1 MFDLTRVGSDVGK
14 HRSDSRAAFP
24 RHRQRSEGDSMPTRF
39 ARRHTDPVEVV
50 RRDTVPVQFHWHG
63 RRYVV
68 REVLDHWLQTGAWW
82 QAGALTRLT
91 SGESSRPED
100 GGPTPSGLEDEREF
114 WRVDAAPG
122 PSGTP
127 VVVDLCHVL
136 ASGRWA
142 LTAVLD

>member
-1 MFDLTRVGSDVGK
+1 MWGSTG
-14 HRSDSRAAFP
+14 
-24 RHRQRSEGDSMPTRF
+24 PTRGPPSPGTASGPRETACPHALPAATPTPSRWYAGTPF
-39 ARRHTDPVEVV
+39 P
-50 RRDTVPVQFHWHG
+50 WHG

-91 SGESSRPED
+91 SGESSGPE
-100 GGPTPSGLEDEREF
+100 GVGPPSSGLEDEREF

>member
-1 MFDLTRVGSDVGK
+1 MWGSTG
-14 HRSDSRAAFP
+14 
-24 RHRQRSEGDSMPTRF
+24 PTRGPPSPGT
-39 ARRHTDPVEVV
+39 ASGP
-50 RRDTVPVQFHWHG
+50 
-63 RRYVV
+63 
-68 REVLDHWLQTGAWW
+68 RETACPHALPAATPTPSRWYAGTPFPSSSTGT
-82 QAGALTRLT
+82 AGALTRLT
-91 SGESSRPED
+91 SGESSGPE
-100 GGPTPSGLEDEREF
+100 GVGPPSSGLEDEREF